1 MHFDSARFFR
11 DVDQRRQDAGLSWR
25 QLGKT
30 LQISASTFS
39 RMSQGKRPDVDTFL
53 RLLAWL
59 GVPANSYFLGGAERP
74 TPAASDTM
82 SQVLALLRSDASL
95 DPSAADAIED
105 IVRVAYRRLGG
116 TN

>member
-25 QLGKT
+25 QLGKE

-53 RLLAWL
+53 NLLGWL
-59 GVPANSYFLGGAERP
+59 GVPADTYLLGAERP
-74 TPAASDTM
+74 ARTSPDTIT
-82 SQVLALLRSDASL
+82 QVLALLRSDASL
-95 DPSAADAIED
+95 DASAADAIED